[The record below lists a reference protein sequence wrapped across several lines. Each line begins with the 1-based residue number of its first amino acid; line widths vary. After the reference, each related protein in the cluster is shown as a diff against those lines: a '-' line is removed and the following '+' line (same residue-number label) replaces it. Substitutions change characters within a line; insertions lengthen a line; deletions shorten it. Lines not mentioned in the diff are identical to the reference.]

1 MGQGLPESRE
11 VHEGGSGVPCKPRSG
26 ISCGGRAPSQ
36 QTPGFAE
43 NTDGL
48 HPAELAST
56 RRNLACFLQSRR
68 VKTQRVGKGW
78 SQEREGEE

>member
-11 VHEGGSGVPCKPRSG
+11 VHGGGSGVPTKPRSST
-26 ISCGGRAPSQ
+26 SCGGRGPSQ

-48 HPAELAST
+48 HPAELA
-56 RRNLACFLQSRR
+56 
-68 VKTQRVGKGW
+68 
-78 SQEREGEE
+78 